1 MANFRSRERMA
12 GSPQARTERV
22 LPPPLD
28 GPPDMAVFGPMAIR
42 GPCDLPLGRRRPS
55 RSWPF
60 DRTLASCLR

>member
-42 GPCDLPLGRRRPS
+42 GLVTSLLVGEGHRALGRSIGP
-55 RSWPF
+55 
-60 DRTLASCLR
+60 